1 MRYRHFAAT
10 LIIALCAALS
20 VQAQSGRRRTTPP
33 PAAPVPTPTPEPTPT
48 PKKSDNDDELV
59 FLLGT
64 DRYSSNVNI
73 PFSFYDA
80 VLRGCAERLRAGSS
94 ASVDVISKDFSRG
107 EAIKRAKA
115 ETKSYVVLMTL
126 NADTMGRRADE
137 LLLEYVVFAPVTAKI
152 VTSGR
157 SYMTGKRAGPVV
169 VQPPRTRDGVIYA
182 EETLR
187 RMGEEAGE
195 RILKAMHL
203 NAPVPN
209 KQSASN
215 PRKSAAYSS

>member
-10 LIIALCAALS
+10 LIIALCALS
-20 VQAQSGRRRTTPP
+20 VQAQSGRRRTVPP

-48 PKKSDNDDELV
+48 PKKRDKEDELL
-59 FLLGT
+59 FLLGV
-64 DRYSSNVNI
+64 DRYSSNANL
-73 PFSFYDA
+73 PFSYYDM

-94 ASVDVISKDFSRG
+94 ASVDMTDKDFGRG
-107 EAIKRAKA
+107 DAIKRAKS
-115 ETKSYVVLMTL
+115 ETKSFVVHMTL
-126 NADTMGRRADE
+126 TYDTMGRRADE

-157 SYMTGKRAGPVV
+157 SYMTGRRAGPVV
-169 VQPPRTRDGVIYA
+169 VQPPRTRDGVIFP
-182 EETLR
+182 EESLR

-203 NAPVPN
+203 NVPVPV
-209 KQSASN
+209 KQSAF
-215 PRKSAAYSS
+215 